1 MGFYRDRV
9 IPRLIDLAMR
19 NEQAARRRAKIIPAA
34 RGRVLEI
41 GIGSGLNLPF
51 YSRDVERLFGVDPSS
66 SLLSMARRKT
76 DRLPFPVELLRESAE
91 ELSLDGGSI
100 DTAVATWV
108 LCSIPDPVRA
118 LREIRRVLRPD
129 GRMLFIEHGLAVGG
143 RVQTWQERLNPAW
156 RRLSGGCNMNRKT
169 DDLLLRAG
177 FQIAELNNFYM
188 KGISL
193 LTYMY
198 EGVARPA

>member
-198 EGVARPA
+198 EGVAHPA